1 MLGSYDEAEDLVQE
15 TFLRAW
21 RFRDRFEEGSG
32 PGVRPWLYRIATN
45 ACIDAHR
52 HRSRRPPSLGSF
64 ADVPWL
70 QPYPD
75 RLLDDVA
82 PAGDEPDAVVVSRE
96 TIELTFVAALQLLP
110 PRQRAA
116 LLARDVLGWSAAETA
131 ALLEVSVTAANSALQ
146 RARATLGEH
155 LPERRLDWSTTSLTP
170 DERDLLTRFIEAH
183 EAHDAEASASMLRED
198 ARITMPPYPFLF
210 EGRENIRRSLV
221 TAFGVEEM
229 GDWRLVPT
237 AANRLPAAGSYL
249 REWKDSEF
257 RAFKLD
263 VIRMV
268 DGQVAEVTTF
278 GSSMFPAF
286 GLPPVLADQPDPDN
300 A

>member
-21 RFRDRFEEGSG
+21 RFRDRFEAGSG

-52 HRSRRPPSLGSF
+52 HRARRPPSLGSF
-64 ADVPWL
+64 AALPWL

-75 RLLDDVA
+75 RLLDEVA
-82 PAGDEPDAVVVSRE
+82 PPGDEPDSVVVSRE
-96 TIELTFVAALQLLP
+96 TIELMFVAALQLLP
-110 PRQRAA
+110 PRQRAV

-131 ALLEVSVTAANSALQ
+131 TLLEMSVAAANSALQ
-146 RARATLGEH
+146 RARATLGDH
-155 LPERRLDWSTTSLTP
+155 LPERRLDWSTTSLSAE
-170 DERDLLTRFIEAH
+170 ERDLLARFIEAH
-183 EAHDAEASASMLRED
+183 EAHDAEASAAMLRED
-198 ARITMPPYPFLF
+198 ARITMPPNPFLF
-210 EGRENIRRSLV
+210 EGRENIRRMLT

-237 AANRLPAAGSYL
+237 AANRMPAAGSYL
-249 REWKDSEF
+249 REWKDTEF

-263 VIRMV
+263 VIRMEG
-268 DGQVAEVTTF
+268 GQVAEVTTF
-278 GSSMFPAF
+278 GPSLFPAF
-286 GLPPVLADQPDPDN
+286 GLPLVLPDRPDQASP
-300 A
+300 

>member
-21 RFRDRFEEGSG
+21 RFRDRFGTGSG

-52 HRSRRPPSLGSF
+52 HRSRRPPTLTSV

-75 RLLDDVA
+75 RLLDEVA
-82 PAGDEPDAVVVSRE
+82 ASADEPDAVVVSRE

-110 PRQRAA
+110 PRQRAV
-116 LLARDVLGWSAAETA
+116 LLARDVLGWSTAETA
-131 ALLEVSVTAANSALQ
+131 ALLEVSVAAVNSALQ
-146 RARATLGEH
+146 RARATMGDH
-155 LPERRLDWSTTSLTP
+155 LPERRLDWSATSLSP
-170 DERDLLTRFIEAH
+170 GERDLLARFIEAH
-183 EAHDAEASASMLRED
+183 EAHDAEASASMLRDD
-198 ARITMPPYPFLF
+198 ARITMPPNPFLF
-210 EGRENIRRSLV
+210 EGRENIRRMLV
-221 TAFGVEEM
+221 TAFGVEEV

-237 AANRLPAAGSYL
+237 AANRMPAAGSYL
-249 REWKDSEF
+249 REWKDTAF

-263 VIRMV
+263 VIRIV

-278 GSSMFPAF
+278 GSSLFPAF
-286 GLPPVLADQPDPDN
+286 GLPPVLADQPD
-300 A
+300 AGTA